1 MFESFN
7 ENESFK
13 ENLIND
19 NINELFT
26 FKESIESIL
35 YGEENT
41 NNYFV
46 NKNFRNENGFPASSN
61 KVKIVFKVFEENS
74 TNCRTPLLPDFY
86 SLDDIMSIL
95 DKICHNKTIKKKLKR
110 GRSIEKSIGYDYM
123 CTLNKK
129 RKREVKNII
138 LFDEEKKEINNRAKR
153 GRKARNFS
161 EIEHNK
167 MTPDNII
174 KKIKAKLFEYI
185 VKFFNSLLNKISL
198 DNELAKIDYKFV
210 DNLKREN
217 EFQLLRSP
225 LKDVLSLDV
234 SPKYKFYDIAYNKK
248 VIKAIIE
255 NEKNNFNYDTLMFV
269 LNMTFREWFDVFT
282 GKENFENIAKDYTG
296 NKTKINFGQIK
307 ESFVGINTLLSDLII
322 ESKVDKVDDDYFAFY
337 VFYLYNYE
345 RWFFLKSPRNRRK
358 SKEGENI

>member
-13 ENLIND
+13 ENLINQI
-19 NINELFT
+19 INDLFA
-26 FKESIESIL
+26 FKESDASIL
-35 YGEENT
+35 YEEEET
-41 NNYFV
+41 NNYFAD
-46 NKNFRNENGFPASSN
+46 KIIKNENGIPAPSA
-61 KVKIVFKVFEENS
+61 KVKIEFKVFEENS
-74 TNCRTPLLPDFY
+74 TNCKTPLLPDFY
-86 SLDDIMSIL
+86 SLDDIMNIL
-95 DKICHNKTIKKKLKR
+95 DKICHNKLIKKKLNG

-185 VKFFNSLLNKISL
+185 VKFFNSLLNKIRL

-210 DNLKREN
+210 DKIKREN
-217 EFQLLRSP
+217 EFQLLKSR

-234 SPKYKFYDIAYNKK
+234 SPRYKLYDKAYNKRF
-248 VIKAIIE
+248 IKAIIE
-255 NEKNNFNYDTLMFV
+255 NEKTLNEKNDYNYDTLMFV
-269 LNMTFREWFDVFT
+269 LSMTFRGWFDVFT
-282 GKENFENIAKDYTG
+282 GKDNFENISKDYTG
-296 NKTKINFGQIK
+296 NQKKINFGLIK
-307 ESFVGINTLLSDLII
+307 ESFVGVNTLLSDLIKK
-322 ESKVDKVDDDYFAFY
+322 SKVDDNYFAFY

-345 RWFFLKSPRNRRK
+345 RWFFLKSPRNK
-358 SKEGENI
+358 KEQ